1 MHGSLVHGLASIV
14 RGHGSLF
21 LWHGSIVL
29 LHGSLGGERHG
40 CLGGHDLDIGHGET
54 DRRSGQDEASN
65 CGDSSH
71 ESVLI
76 NIIISFFNQ
85 IC

>member
-1 MHGSLVHGLASIV
+1 MTLWFMGMALSFTGRSLVLVHGSVVLV
-14 RGHGSLF
+14 HGF
-21 LWHGSIVL
+21 
-29 LHGSLGGERHG
+29 
-40 CLGGHDLDIGHGET
+40 LGGHGMDRSLGET
-54 DRRSGQDEASN
+54 DRRSGQNEASN

-85 IC
+85 ICQYQARC